1 MPINDLCVF
10 LVWRL
15 HFFSQIE
22 QESLRKS
29 NVFAL
34 VRDGILN
41 PIWIPE
47 QPILAGTLIPTT
59 VFRVQV
65 NQVNLIWAALRAHKE
80 AGSAVEKLDV
90 RLSVSQ

>member
-1 MPINDLCVF
+1 M
-10 LVWRL
+10 
-15 HFFSQIE
+15 
-22 QESLRKS
+22 
-29 NVFAL
+29 FAL

-65 NQVNLIWAALRAHKE
+65 NQVDLLWAALRAHKE
-80 AGSAVEKLDV
+80 ACGAVEELYI